1 MQSDRKKYNSDRL
14 ETRKPEKKKIINKAN
29 EGDRKTNRP
38 KKQHPSK
45 KSMEKKPYDQK
56 TTGKGLVSRR
66 SFDGSCPYAK
76 KCGGCDYQG
85 IAYEKKKKKKDK
97 TFVYIKHTKTR
108 KKTGT
113 ITNVFKVNLKKKKKS
128 ERN

>member
-56 TTGKGLVSRR
+56 TTGKGLVSRH
-66 SFDGSCPYAK
+66 SSDGSCPYAK

-85 IAYEKKKKKKDK
+85 ISYEAQ
-97 TFVYIKHTKTR
+97 
-108 KKTGT
+108 
-113 ITNVFKVNLKKKKKS
+113 LKKKQS
-128 ERN
+128 